1 MLKRRSNAHRKSRV
15 AYLASK
21 QGLKLCAPALFLC
34 PLRYAMSKNGRC
46 GSPVSEKP
54 LETETQFLKTE
65 ALGHSFVPLCRVVGP
80 LGRFLLDNRDAA
92 LHSVGALVRVR
103 PRLIEGDLIG
113 FPRIQRGRSKR
124 AVVRSYGMRL
134 LTLLGP
140 PVPQRWAQT
149 PAQTRLGPVSTGT
162 LYASS

>member
-21 QGLKLCAPALFLC
+21 QGLELCTPALFLC

-103 PRLIEGDLIG
+103 YEYSPSLANKVALKWSEGREDVA
-113 FPRIQRGRSKR
+113 SKLR
-124 AVVRSYGMRL
+124 QAVLM
-134 LTLLGP
+134 
-140 PVPQRWAQT
+140 
-149 PAQTRLGPVSTGT
+149 
-162 LYASS
+162 SSSSS